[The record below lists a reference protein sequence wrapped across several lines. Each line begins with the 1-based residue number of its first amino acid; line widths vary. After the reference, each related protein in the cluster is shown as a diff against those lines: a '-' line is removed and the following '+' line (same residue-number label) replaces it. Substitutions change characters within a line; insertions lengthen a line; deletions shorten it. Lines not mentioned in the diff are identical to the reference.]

1 MKNVETKRFDES
13 VVIPQF
19 AIYNP
24 KLNMRLFI
32 AIEIPGE
39 IKQKMADVQRRLRDT
54 AVDAGW
60 TRPEG
65 IHLTLKFL
73 GEITESKV
81 PDIMGTLTR
90 ALGGTGGFRLEIER
104 VGTFPS
110 PKNAR
115 VVWVGVS
122 GDVERL
128 MNLQTAVED
137 AMAELGMERDD
148 RLFTPHLTLGRIKYL
163 RSKEKWLNIL
173 EEIKNIKLAG
183 FDVKAVALMMSEL
196 RRTGAVYSE
205 MGRIELK

>member
-1 MKNVETKRFDES
+1 
-13 VVIPQF
+13 
-19 AIYNP
+19 
-24 KLNMRLFI
+24 MRLFI

-54 AVDAGW
+54 DVDVGW

-81 PDIMGTLTR
+81 PDIMGTLAR

-122 GDVERL
+122 GDGERL
-128 MNLQTAVED
+128 INLQTAVED

-148 RLFTPHLTLGRIKYL
+148 RPFTPHLTLGRIKYL

-173 EEIKNIKLAG
+173 DEIKNIKLAG
-183 FDVKAVALMMSEL
+183 FDVTAVALMKSEL

>member
-1 MKNVETKRFDES
+1 
-13 VVIPQF
+13 
-19 AIYNP
+19 
-24 KLNMRLFI
+24 MRLFI
-32 AIEIPGE
+32 AIEIPEE

-54 AVDAGW
+54 DVDAGW

-73 GEITESKV
+73 GEILESKV
-81 PDIMGTLTR
+81 PDIMGALTR
-90 ALGGTGGFRLEIER
+90 AVGGTGGFRLAVER

-148 RLFTPHLTLGRIKYL
+148 RPFTPHLTLGRIKYL
-163 RSKEKWLNIL
+163 RSKEKWLNVL

-183 FDVKAVALMMSEL
+183 FDVKAVALMKSEL
-196 RRTGAVYSE
+196 KRTGAEYTE
-205 MGRIELK
+205 MGRVELS

>member
-1 MKNVETKRFDES
+1 
-13 VVIPQF
+13 
-19 AIYNP
+19 
-24 KLNMRLFI
+24 MRTFI

-73 GEITESKV
+73 GEIPESKV

-173 EEIKNIKLAG
+173 EEIKNIKLSG
-183 FDVKAVALMMSEL
+183 FDVKAVALMKSEL
-196 RRTGAVYSE
+196 KRTGAVYSE